1 MFALNLGPL
10 QALHFINVNQYVTCG
25 VLDVSGGEL
34 RVTEVFKVDAYKII
48 KSSNV
53 KC

>member
-10 QALHFINVNQYVTCG
+10 QALHFINANQYVTRG
-25 VLDVSGGEL
+25 VLDVSGG
-34 RVTEVFKVDAYKII
+34 VTEVFKVDVYKII